1 MPTFK
6 HLLGGNIQSKRVIV
20 SDGYDATTPVT
31 ITIQQPANSQIV
43 GGHYRQLQVATVA
56 NTGNV
61 GIDVG
66 VEGALTSIFSDTG
79 NDAVADGVSGS
90 TEIPVGF
97 FLDFATGTGITASQ
111 FSTGSAAAPALSD
124 GYTAVDRDILITV
137 TCSQAVT
144 AATGESA
151 DYEVQLDFKMLGS

>member
-1 MPTFK
+1 MATFK

-20 SDGYDATTPVT
+20 SDGYDAATPVT

-66 VEGALTSIFSDTG
+66 VEGALTSIFSDTN
-79 NDAVADGVSGS
+79 NDSVADGVSGRAR
-90 TEIPVGF
+90 GGGYG
-97 FLDFATGTGITASQ
+97 DH
-111 FSTGSAAAPALSD
+111 AAAKTLQKGGVRRRFSVK
-124 GYTAVDRDILITV
+124 Y
-137 TCSQAVT
+137 SQ
-144 AATGESA
+144 
-151 DYEVQLDFKMLGS
+151 